1 MFGKK
6 YKLFKMLGFTVK
18 VDLSWL
24 IIAILIV
31 WSLAT
36 GVFPNYF
43 EAFEPAAYWIL
54 GVIGAVGLFLFI
66 ILHELSHSLAARKFG
81 MDINEITLF
90 VFGGVA
96 NIEEEPPSPK
106 AEVLMALAGPGT
118 SIVLGGI
125 FWGLYS
131 LALQAEWP
139 AEIQA
144 VLSYFWSINFILAGF
159 NLVPAYPLDGGRV
172 LRAIFWGTG
181 KDIRKATKWA
191 SYAGSGFGFLL
202 IFIGFTGIFAGGF
215 LSGIWWIFIGFFIH
229 QSSRASY
236 QRVLIQQTLRGE
248 KVRRFMK
255 TEVVTVSPAVS
266 IERLVEDYVY
276 KYHYKL
282 FPIVSDGELE
292 GFISTKDI
300 KNLPREEWP
309 NTPVRQLKTQWTEEN
324 TISPDDDATEAINK
338 MYKSGNSRLM
348 VVEDSKLAGILSI
361 KDLLEFLNLKIDLE
375 GSGMTRMKRNIEE

>member
-1 MFGKK
+1 
-6 YKLFKMLGFTVK
+6 
-18 VDLSWL
+18 
-24 IIAILIV
+24 
-31 WSLAT
+31 
-36 GVFPNYF
+36 
-43 EAFEPAAYWIL
+43 
-54 GVIGAVGLFLFI
+54 
-66 ILHELSHSLAARKFG
+66 
-81 MDINEITLF
+81 
-90 VFGGVA
+90 
-96 NIEEEPPSPK
+96 
-106 AEVLMALAGPGT
+106 MALAGPGT

-125 FWGLYS
+125 FWGLYY
-131 LALQAEWP
+131 AGLQAEWP
-139 AEIQA
+139 AELQA

-181 KDIRKATKWA
+181 KDLRKATKWA

-202 IFIGFTGIFAGGF
+202 IFIGFAGIFAGGF

-255 TEVVTVSPAVS
+255 TDVVTVSPAIS

-276 KYHYKL
+276 KYHFKL

-300 KNLPREEWP
+300 KNLPREEWS
-309 NTPVRQLKTQWTEEN
+309 NTPVRQLRTKWSEEN
-324 TISPDDDATEAINK
+324 TISPDDDATEAINR

-375 GSGMTRMKRNIEE
+375 GSGMTRMKRNIGE